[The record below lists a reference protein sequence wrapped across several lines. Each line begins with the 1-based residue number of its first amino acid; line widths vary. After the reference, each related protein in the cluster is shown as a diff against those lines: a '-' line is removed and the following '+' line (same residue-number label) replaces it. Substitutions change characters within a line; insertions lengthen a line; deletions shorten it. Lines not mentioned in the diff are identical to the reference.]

1 MYMEKLKH
9 YFPEPS
15 VRQLDRHH
23 YKVPKDVDVTDEVK
37 ILKKKIEYVTVER

>member
-1 MYMEKLKH
+1 MYMEKLEH

-23 YKVPKDVDVTDEVK
+23 YKVPKDADVTDEVK
-37 ILKKKIEYVTVER
+37 ILKKKIEYVTVKI